1 MNLKNIFQKLFAY
14 EPPVDYNFSLPED
27 TQSTETNDNQAVPSS
42 TDTNQTANI
51 FPSLNVNLEYMKTKY
66 NLLINSDV
74 ILRQFTINARGK
86 QYNAFLVYIDGMVDS
101 EIMDKFILEP
111 LMLRNKSNLYEGN
124 QSKVISEAVANNI
137 TVRKV
142 KKFDLS
148 NYLMG
153 CLMPQNAVKEVT
165 DFDTVSS
172 GINSGNCAL
181 FVDTLNLAFDIEVKG
196 FKQRSVDSPHN
207 EIVIKGPHEAFVENI
222 RTNTSLIRRIVNNEN
237 LVIENLE
244 VGKITKTKCAVCYM
258 KNITNSDLVNEVKYR
273 LNNLEIDSLLSAG
286 ELEQLLVESNALG
299 IPEMLS
305 TERPDKTAKYLL
317 KGRVIVIVNG
327 TPYGIIMPA
336 ILIDFLTSPEDSNLK
351 VNFANFLRML
361 RFLAAFITLLLPG
374 LYVAITS
381 FHQEIL
387 PTGLLYSILSSR
399 ENVPF
404 PIIVEILLMEISFE
418 LIREAGLRV
427 PSAIGP
433 TIGIVGALVL
443 GQAAVSAGIVSPI
456 LIIIVAMTGIAS
468 FAIPDFS
475 FGFHLRYFRFAFVLL
490 GFMSGFLG
498 IALGLFVY
506 ISFVCSLRSF
516 GVSYTT
522 PFAPTTNSKGNSYL
536 LNPIWKREYR
546 PSFIASKREKEQ
558 AKVSMKWKYHKK
570 T

>member
-1 MNLKNIFQKLFAY
+1 
-14 EPPVDYNFSLPED
+14 
-27 TQSTETNDNQAVPSS
+27 
-42 TDTNQTANI
+42 
-51 FPSLNVNLEYMKTKY
+51 
-66 NLLINSDV
+66 
-74 ILRQFTINARGK
+74 
-86 QYNAFLVYIDGMVDS
+86 
-101 EIMDKFILEP
+101 
-111 LMLRNKSNLYEGN
+111 MLRNKNNLYDGTQN
-124 QSKVISEAVANNI
+124 KIISEAVANNI

-165 DFDTVSS
+165 DFDQAAS

-181 FVDTLNLAFDIEVKG
+181 FVDTLSTAFDIEVKG
-196 FKQRSVDSPHN
+196 FKQRSVDSPNN

-237 LVIENLE
+237 LIIENLE

-273 LNNLEIDSLLSAG
+273 LNNLDIDSLLSAG

-305 TERPDKTAKYLL
+305 TERPDKVTKYLL
-317 KGRVIVIVNG
+317 KGRVVVLVNG
-327 TPYGIIMPA
+327 TPYGIIVPA
-336 ILIDFLTSPEDSNLK
+336 ILIDFLASPEDTNLK
-351 VNFANFLRML
+351 VNFANFLRDL

-404 PIIVEILLMEISFE
+404 PIIVELLLMEISFE

-433 TIGIVGALVL
+433 TIGIV
-443 GQAAVSAGIVSPI
+443 
-456 LIIIVAMTGIAS
+456 
-468 FAIPDFS
+468 
-475 FGFHLRYFRFAFVLL
+475 
-490 GFMSGFLG
+490 
-498 IALGLFVY
+498 
-506 ISFVCSLRSF
+506 
-516 GVSYTT
+516 
-522 PFAPTTNSKGNSYL
+522 
-536 LNPIWKREYR
+536 
-546 PSFIASKREKEQ
+546 
-558 AKVSMKWKYHKK
+558 
-570 T
+570 